1 MYKLSVSKCIY
12 NNIYISVYCINLVFF
27 SVCMSVVCLFWSLW
41 YYACLSIF
49 VSKTICDVFVFLVC
63 TKKIIIQKKL
73 KKIKKNVGSIPGSGT
88 CVLEQDT

>member
-63 TKKIIIQKKL
+63 TKKNNNTT
-73 KKIKKNVGSIPGSGT
+73 KIKKNKKECGFDSR
-88 CVLEQDT
+88 

>member
-63 TKKIIIQKKL
+63 TKKNNNT
-73 KKIKKNVGSIPGSGT
+73 KKIKIN
-88 CVLEQDT
+88 